1 MVLEKLTLS
10 QRQELLSLHRTERD
24 KRIADR
30 IKSVLLYDDGMN
42 YAEISR
48 VLFISGE
55 SVRLHMEDYAKSAKL
70 DCKNGG
76 SASFLNAEQA
86 TELRT
91 HLETHLYI
99 RASEICAYVLATYQI
114 DYSVSGMTDWLN
126 RNGFSFHKPHGVPA
140 KSDPEKQKLFVKLYN
155 NLMKFLSPSDH
166 VLFLDSVHP
175 THKVRFTAGWIRI
188 GKRKEIPTN
197 GSQKRLNIIGAL
209 DLEKMT
215 LETRE
220 FETINAQSI
229 IEFFM
234 LLLVVMPFGI
244 INIIL
249 DQAGYH
255 TSKEVSDWIALNPRI
270 KLHFLPTYS
279 PNLNIIER
287 VWKIMHENTTNN
299 QYYATFKQFTE
310 AIDKFLKVTF
320 KEKAKN
326 WTERLTDNF
335 GIIGEAKV

>member
-1 MVLEKLTLS
+1 
-10 QRQELLSLHRTERD
+10 
-24 KRIADR
+24 
-30 IKSVLLYDDGMN
+30 MN

-55 SVRLHMEDYAKSAKL
+55 SVRLYIADYQQSEKL
-70 DCKNGG
+70 EPKNGG
-76 SASFLNAEQA
+76 SSSFLNESQAAELF
-86 TELRT
+86 E
-91 HLETHLYI
+91 HLETHLYM
-99 RASEICAYVLATYQI
+99 RASEICAHVLETYKI
-114 DYSVSGMTDWLN
+114 EYSVSGMTDWLN

-140 KSDPEKQKLFVKLYN
+140 KSDPEKQKLFVILYN
-155 NLMKFLSPSDH
+155 NLMKLLAPSDH

-175 THKVRFTAGWIRI
+175 THKVRLTAGWIRK
-188 GKRKEIPTN
+188 GERKEIPTN

-215 LETRE
+215 LETKE

-234 LLLVVMPFGI
+234 VLLIVMPLGT

-255 TSKEVSDWIALNPRI
+255 TSKELSAWIALNPRI

-287 VWKIMHENTTNN
+287 VWKIMHEHTTNN
-299 QYYATFKQFTE
+299 QYHATFKLFTE
-310 AIDKFLKVTF
+310 AIRNFTNRTF
-320 KEKAKN
+320 KENAKN
-326 WTERLTDNF
+326 WTDRLNDNF
-335 GIIGEAKV
+335 GIMGAVKV